1 MGYLL
6 SQMSKASE
14 FLKHVGEGAAAYEI
28 HKDIMGG
35 LPFRIIATV
44 AEQAGLAPEDLG
56 RRIGVSR
63 STFHRRKK
71 AAGSRLSTQESDAL
85 ARYASLTAR
94 AVETFDGDED
104 AARSWL
110 GSPQPGLGDVV
121 PLEMA
126 QTTPGYR
133 EVEKLLTRIDH
144 GVYA

>member
-1 MGYLL
+1 
-6 SQMSKASE
+6 MSKATG

-28 HKDIMGG
+28 HKDIVGG

-44 AEQAGLAPEDLG
+44 AEQAGLAAEELA

-71 AAGSRLSTQESDAL
+71 TAGSRLSTQESDAL
-85 ARYASLTAR
+85 ARYASLAAK

-104 AARSWL
+104 AARRWL
-110 GSPQPGLGDVV
+110 GTPQPGLGDIV
-121 PLEMA
+121 PLEIA
-126 QTTPGYR
+126 RTTPGYR

>member
-1 MGYLL
+1 
-6 SQMSKASE
+6 MSKTTA
-14 FLKHVGEGAAAYEI
+14 FLKHVEEGAAVYEI
-28 HKDIMGG
+28 HKEIVSG

-44 AEQAGLAPEDLG
+44 AEKAGLAADDLA

-71 AAGSRLSTQESDAL
+71 SAGSRLSTQESDAL
-85 ARYASLTAR
+85 ARYATLAAR
-94 AVETFDGDED
+94 AVDAFDGDR
-104 AARSWL
+104 AAAQRWL

-121 PLEMA
+121 PLEIA
-126 QTTPGYR
+126 RTTPGYR

>member
-1 MGYLL
+1 
-6 SQMSKASE
+6 MSKATG

-28 HKDIMGG
+28 HREIVSG
-35 LPFRIIATV
+35 LPFRFIATV
-44 AEQAGLAPEDLG
+44 ADQAGLAAEELA

-94 AVETFDGDED
+94 AVETFDGDGA
-104 AARSWL
+104 AARNWL
-110 GSPQPGLGDVV
+110 GSPQPGLGNVV

-126 QTTPGYR
+126 RTTPGYR
-133 EVEKLLTRIDH
+133 EVDKLLTRIDH